1 MSTIALSATVDLSA
15 VIKAAVHQRIEAMR
29 AQLVAKSEEAS
40 KAHAATE
47 RAYDAVLAAIH
58 ANPPAAL
65 VPYLALQDMGFR
77 FCIEW
82 TTISDAGVE
91 IDVPHGDDPKKR
103 SGRIRAA
110 VNLADAHESVLAA
123 MREHDRLAWD
133 YKAIDAAYSMMRAKL
148 EDRGLREALENEAMA
163 AIVRQQSP
171 QIQALIDGFANG
183 GTKLLG

>member
-15 VIKAAVHQRIEAMR
+15 VIKAAVHQRIEAMKVELSVK
-29 AQLVAKSEEAS
+29 AAEES
-40 KAHAATE
+40 DAHYATE
-47 RAYDAVLAAIH
+47 RAYEAVLDAIH

-65 VPYLALQDMGFR
+65 IPYLSLENVGFR
-77 FCIEW
+77 FAIEW
-82 TTISDAGVE
+82 TTTTDATVE
-91 IDVPHGDDPKKR
+91 IDASPYDDPKKR
-103 SGRIRAA
+103 SGCIKAA
-110 VNLADAHESVLAA
+110 VNLKGAHETIFAA
-123 MREHDRLAWD
+123 MCEHDRLATIH
-133 YKAIDAAYSMMRAKL
+133 KAASVARDKLRYKL